1 MKRKTLILRFGA
13 VAMTAAIGLMPSA
26 VMAASSAAGNH
37 NTSVANDLKQGDI
50 IDSSRKG
57 SLSIYKYDITA
68 AEAAGDYKKGTY
80 KATGESDS
88 RVEEALSDYAI
99 KGVQFS
105 YMRVGDVETHSVNSE
120 TSSEIQLVYE
130 IPKELAGILGL
141 SASGAVDMSSGSQ
154 GEPCT
159 RNDVYHYTSQQINDA
174 LAAMLEEADVAATNA
189 LENYLYDYGTAGS
202 TTDEKLKN
210 GAANMPKTDENG
222 HTFADDLDL
231 GLYLIV
237 ETEVPEQV
245 TETVNPWFVQLPFT
259 NTSSQTSSDGIHY
272 DSSAAH
278 DEDGVTDSMDDQGT
292 DANVEGGEQWL
303 YDMVCYP
310 KDQTGNPTLDK
321 SVRNAYSNT
330 ISSSEEPSG
339 TDKNGTVHAGTDYVS
354 ANNSEALVV
363 YNNDTNGEN
372 RADTDDAAYV
382 ANRGGYTADG
392 ITAGKNGAGY
402 STDYTYGDTTT
413 ASEGD
418 VLDYILVSKLPH
430 ISSGAT
436 YLSEYTFVDT
446 LSKGITYNKDVKIA
460 FYHTEGD
467 ARANNTA
474 KADLLWNLSDG
485 NYTQEYASVSVT
497 DPEEDSSRT
506 DGSARLTVS
515 LTEKGLAVI
524 NGEKADPAGDVNAG
538 KGLSDYYMV
547 VYYTASVNSDASV
560 VLGDEGN
567 PNHVQLIWSRTSD
580 GYYNML
586 EDKNYVYT
594 YGLDLTKTFSDHKG
608 DFSNVQFKLYNGT
621 DAYYVVAKQE
631 SDGVYYLTGK
641 TTDEAKATSFV
652 PDAKNGSLII
662 NGMEA
667 DTYQLTEV
675 ATDDGYNLLKDQ
687 IVIDITATDRDIIS
701 SVAGVTGMDKDA
713 VAAVVEHYN
722 GGIYDENGNLVTS
735 SLDELLN
742 SSANYPKSE
751 TPQGRTIG
759 STDMYV
765 GAVTK
770 ASSKVDGIDENMT
783 EGNSAV
789 VMSVNNTRGFRLPQ
803 TGGSGLYLITVL
815 GVVTAAGGCYLVTR
829 KKKIS

>member
-1 MKRKTLILRFGA
+1 MKRKTLIVRFGA
-13 VAMTAAIGLMPSA
+13 VAMTAAMGLMPSA
-26 VMAASSAAGNH
+26 AIAASSAVDTNRTA
-37 NTSVANDLKQGDI
+37 TANDLKNADI
-50 IDSSRKG
+50 IDDSKKG

-68 AEAAGDYKKGTY
+68 AEAAGDYKAGTY

-88 RVEEALSDYAI
+88 RVEDLLGDYAV

-105 YMRVGDVETHSVNSE
+105 YLKVGDVETHSAGHGASA
-120 TSSEIQLVYE
+120 EIELVYE

-141 SASGAVDMSSGSQ
+141 SKSEAVDMTSSG
-154 GEPCT
+154 EAYPCAKAG
-159 RNDVYHYTSQQINDA
+159 VWHYTSQQINDA
-174 LAAMLEEADVAATNA
+174 LSAMLETDDVAARNA
-189 LENYLYDYGTAGS
+189 LEDYLYDYGAA
-202 TTDEKLKN
+202 DEKLKN
-210 GAANMPKTDENG
+210 GAANMPKTDEHGYTSVDN
-222 HTFADDLDL
+222 LDL

-259 NTSSQTSSDGIHY
+259 NTSSQISSDGIHY
-272 DSSAAH
+272 DSSGAH
-278 DEDGVTDSMDDQGT
+278 DEDGVTNSMDDQGT

-330 ISSSEEPSG
+330 ISPSKDPSG
-339 TDKNGTVHAGTDYVS
+339 TDKNGTVHAGEDYVS
-354 ANNSEALVV
+354 ANNSQALVV
-363 YNNDTNGEN
+363 YNDDTNAEN
-372 RADTDDAAYV
+372 TADTSDAAYV

-392 ITAGKNGAGY
+392 VTAGKNGAGY

-436 YLSEYTFVDT
+436 FLSEYTFIDT

-460 FYHTEGD
+460 FYHTEAD
-467 ARANNTA
+467 AKANNTA
-474 KADLLWNLSDG
+474 KADLLWNLSDQK
-485 NYTQEYASVSVT
+485 YTQEYAKVT
-497 DPEEDSSRT
+497 VEDPW
-506 DGSARLTVS
+506 DGSSEGDGSVRLTVS
-515 LTEKGLAVI
+515 LTEEGLAVV
-524 NGEKADPAGDVNAG
+524 NGEKTDPDGEKAGLH
-538 KGLSDYYMV
+538 GLSDYYMV
-547 VYYTASVNSDASV
+547 VYYTGTVNSDESV

-567 PNHVQLIWSRTSD
+567 PNQVQLIWSRTSD

-594 YGLDLTKTFSDHKG
+594 YGLDLTKTFSDNKG

-621 DAYYVVAKQE
+621 DAYYVVAEQKA
-631 SDGVYYLTGK
+631 DGVYYLTGK

-652 PDAKNGSLII
+652 PDAKDGSLII
-662 NGMEA
+662 KGMEA

-701 SVAGVTGMDKDA
+701 SVAGVTGMDPDA
-713 VAAVVEHYN
+713 AAAIVKHYN

-742 SSANYPKSE
+742 SSANYPKAE
-751 TPQGRTIG
+751 TPDGRTIG
-759 STDMYV
+759 ATDLYV
-765 GAVTK
+765 GALLQ
-770 ASSKVDGIDENMT
+770 ASAKVDGIEADMT
-783 EGNSAV
+783 EGNSSV
-789 VMSVNNTRGFRLPQ
+789 EMTVNNTRGFRLPQ
-803 TGGSGLYLITVL
+803 TGGGGLYLVTILGVITV
-815 GVVTAAGGCYLVTR
+815 AGGCYLVTR
-829 KKKIS
+829 KKKLS